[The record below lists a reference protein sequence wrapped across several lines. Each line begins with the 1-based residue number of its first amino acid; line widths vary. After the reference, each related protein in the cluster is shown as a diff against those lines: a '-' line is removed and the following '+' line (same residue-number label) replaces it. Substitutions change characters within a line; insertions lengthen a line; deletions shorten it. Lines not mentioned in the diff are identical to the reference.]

1 MVKRFLATLLTMCM
15 CFSMSTVAFAK
26 ETPEVSATDE
36 VLATSDSSEVS
47 PQAGTEL
54 WDGAGTVHVG
64 SFTMKG
70 RNLTPIKTTGYS
82 GRMAI
87 ITDYNSTVSNTPVI
101 LKVEIRDAA
110 TQRVLGSSV
119 TNAQQSGQITT
130 YADVNWHQ
138 EIQIF
143 FQVYDKNGNYSS
155 TRPCWIS
162 YYYSFYAAS

>member
-1 MVKRFLATLLTMCM
+1 MVKRFLASLLSLCM
-15 CFSMSTVAFAK
+15 VFSLASVAYAG
-26 ETPEVSATDE
+26 EVSADSVADK
-36 VLATSDSSEVS
+36 VLVMSGDDGIL
-47 PQAGTEL
+47 PLAGEEL
-54 WDGAGTVHVG
+54 WDGVGTVHVG
-64 SFTMKG
+64 SFTMNG
-70 RNLTPIKTTGYS
+70 RNLTPVKTTGYS

-87 ITDYNSTVSNTPVI
+87 ITDFRSTVSNTPVI

-110 TQRVLGSSV
+110 SQRVLGSSI
-119 TNAQQSGQITT
+119 TSALQSGQVTT

-155 TRPCWIS
+155 SRPCWIS